1 MQENFKTYLSSEDID
16 TMIDSCK
23 YFRDKVIIRLLGW
36 TGIRVSEL
44 VKLKTD
50 DIGSNEIRIEWLKKR
65 KTPIM
70 CDCGIKNSGGNKYCR
85 KCGVKLE
92 GPKIEEKK
100 KLRIIEVDTDTLS
113 MLNRYIKERKNKGDE
128 IFNLNRFDIREIV
141 KNAAIKVDLPKL
153 LNPDTGKYHYVSP
166 HKLRD
171 AFAVEAIRE
180 DNTTEGQRML
190 QLHLGHESFDTTA
203 RYLKYGKEA
212 RKEWYKKVIRKR

>member
-1 MQENFKTYLSSEDID
+1 MEENFKTYLNSEDID
-16 TMIDSCK
+16 RMINSCK

-44 VKLKTD
+44 AKLKTN
-50 DIGSNEIRIEWLKKR
+50 DIGSDEIKIEWLKKR
-65 KTPIM
+65 KRPMI
-70 CDCGIKNSGGNKYCR
+70 CSCGIKNSGGNKYCR
-85 KCGVKLE
+85 KCGKKLE
-92 GPKIEEKK
+92 EPKIEEESKV
-100 KLRIIEVDTDTLS
+100 RIIDVDSDTLT
-113 MLNRYIKERKNKGDE
+113 MLKRYIKERKKKGDK
-128 IFNLNRFDIREIV
+128 IFNLNRFDIRELV
-141 KNAAIKVDLPKL
+141 KNAAIKVSLPKI

-171 AFAVEAIRE
+171 AFAVEAIKE

-203 RYLKYGKEA
+203 KYLKYGKEA